1 MGPGPAGGG
10 HHAEPGPGRSA
21 GQRVHEALRRTH
33 MRTQGLSSPIRVFGI
48 EVARSGRLGKIHTA
62 YAQFAP

>member
-1 MGPGPAGGG
+1 
-10 HHAEPGPGRSA
+10 
-21 GQRVHEALRRTH
+21 